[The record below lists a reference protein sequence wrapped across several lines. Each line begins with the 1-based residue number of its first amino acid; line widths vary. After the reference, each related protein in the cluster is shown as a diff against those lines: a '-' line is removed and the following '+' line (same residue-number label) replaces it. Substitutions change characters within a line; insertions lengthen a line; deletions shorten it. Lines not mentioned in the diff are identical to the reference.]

1 MSNSPG
7 ESNLFLVRRLAPR
20 GRLQFQGV
28 AWRATI
34 RVALAG
40 ARKCRVPGTAPQP
53 ERKRTHRVR
62 CQGFV
67 ARRFRISL
75 LVNSMSLRE
84 TDSLAG
90 KARMRV
96 HRCSV
101 TESWPRRTPKEC
113 ARLQMN
119 GRVVVHHRLHA
130 RWPCGLKLYSTNPRS
145 WPSINRLTAARL
157 SFYSHPFDQYLKAT
171 H

>member
-1 MSNSPG
+1 MSEWRNARMSNSPG

-20 GRLQFQGV
+20 GRLQFQDV

-40 ARKCRVPGTAPQP
+40 ARKCPVPGTAPQL

-67 ARRFRISL
+67 ARKFRISL
-75 LVNSMSLRE
+75 LVDSMSLRE

-101 TESWPRRTPKEC
+101 TGNWPRRTPKEAPVANGC
-113 ARLQMN
+113 ACCSAHVCRRPGAFWSDVAQIREA
-119 GRVVVHHRLHA
+119 GH
-130 RWPCGLKLYSTNPRS
+130 
-145 WPSINRLTAARL
+145 
-157 SFYSHPFDQYLKAT
+157 Q
-171 H
+171 

>member
-1 MSNSPG
+1 MPNSPG

-20 GRLQFQGV
+20 GRLQFQDV

-34 RVALAG
+34 RVVLAG
-40 ARKCRVPGTAPQP
+40 ARKCPVPGKAPQP
-53 ERKRTHRVR
+53 ERKRTYRVR

-67 ARRFRISL
+67 PRRFWISL

-101 TESWPRRTPKEC
+101 TGSWASGTANEC
-113 ARLQMN
+113 GQVQVD
-119 GRVVVHHRLHA
+119 GRDVVHHRLHA
-130 RWPCGLKLYSTNPRS
+130 RWLVV
-145 WPSINRLTAARL
+145 
-157 SFYSHPFDQYLKAT
+157 
-171 H
+171 

>member
-7 ESNLFLVRRLAPR
+7 ESNLFLVRTLAPR
-20 GRLQFQGV
+20 GRLQFQDV
-28 AWRATI
+28 AWRATL
-34 RVALAG
+34 RVSLAG
-40 ARKCRVPGTAPQP
+40 ARRCPVPGTARQPQ
-53 ERKRTHRVR
+53 RKRTDRVR

-67 ARRFRISL
+67 PRRFRISL

-101 TESWPRRTPKEC
+101 TGNWPRRTPKER
-113 ARLQMN
+113 ARLQVD
-119 GRVVVHHRLHA
+119 GRVVVQHRRHA
-130 RWPCGLKLYSTNPRS
+130 RWPCGLIFYSTNPRS

-157 SFYSHPFDQYLKAT
+157 SFESHPFDQYLKAT